1 MRADGGAGGGP
12 HGPSSRMKRGVQGW
26 GEGEPGSRGRGER
39 MDERRGRR
47 AREAARVLSFE
58 FEESRGVDEN
68 DRGAVDVAG
77 RRDWTV
83 DAPDPGDPAV
93 SWAER

>member
-1 MRADGGAGGGP
+1 
-12 HGPSSRMKRGVQGW
+12 
-26 GEGEPGSRGRGER
+26 

-83 DAPDPGDPAV
+83 DAPDPGGPAV
-93 SWAER
+93 LWAER